1 MVAKDGIIGQI
12 LVGVVTA
19 AIVGPGGY
27 VAALMP
33 APDIPPSAA
42 MPAIAFGEWKDDL
55 PTSLNILIGF

>member
-1 MVAKDGIIGQI
+1 MVAKDGIIAQI

-27 VAALMP
+27 VTALML